1 MPYVI
6 AIILLAVLIFVLVG
20 SNAYQR
26 EQRKIKNAGNTG
38 EAIFTSRIR
47 GILRG
52 DDVLINNISLSVN
65 GKEAEIDNLIINKN
79 GIFIVEVK
87 NYNGKLF
94 GNTDDYEWT
103 KVKIS
108 PGGNAFSKQVKN
120 PIKQMKRQIYIL
132 SQYLKENNIRIW
144 INGYAY
150 FINSN
155 SPVNDEC
162 VINDIS
168 ELDRI
173 IHKQQDKVYDEK
185 VIHKAI
191 NLLSIWFYL
200 QRTSKKRWRFG
211 FSNAQ
216 IFADM

>member
-6 AIILLAVLIFVLVG
+6 LIILLVVLFFVLVVR
-20 SNAYQR
+20 NAYNR
-26 EQRKIKNAGNTG
+26 EQKEIKYAGNKG
-38 EAIFTSRIR
+38 EAIFIDKIR
-47 GILRG
+47 SILRS
-52 DDVLINNISLSVN
+52 DDVLLNNICLNVN

-87 NYNGKLF
+87 NYNGILH
-94 GNTDDYEWT
+94 GDIDDYEWT

-132 SQYLKENNIRIW
+132 SQFLKENNIRIW

-150 FINSN
+150 FINGN

-168 ELDRI
+168 ELDQI
-173 IHKQQDKVYDEK
+173 IHEQQDKVYNEK

-191 NLLSIWFYL
+191 NLLSI
-200 QRTSKKRWRFG
+200 
-211 FSNAQ
+211 
-216 IFADM
+216 

>member
-6 AIILLAVLIFVLVG
+6 AIILLVVLIFILVG

-26 EQRKIKNAGNTG
+26 EQREIKNAGNTG

-191 NLLSIWFYL
+191 NLLSI
-200 QRTSKKRWRFG
+200 
-211 FSNAQ
+211 
-216 IFADM
+216 

>member
-6 AIILLAVLIFVLVG
+6 AIILLVVLIFILVG

-26 EQRKIKNAGNTG
+26 EQREIKNAGNTG
-38 EAIFTSRIR
+38 EAIFNSRIR

-120 PIKQMKRQIYIL
+120 PIKQVKRQIYIL

-191 NLLSIWFYL
+191 NLLSI
-200 QRTSKKRWRFG
+200 
-211 FSNAQ
+211 
-216 IFADM
+216 

>member
-6 AIILLAVLIFVLVG
+6 AIILLVVLIVLIIVLAG
-20 SNAYQR
+20 RSTYER
-26 EQRKIKNAGNTG
+26 EQREIKYAGNKG
-38 EAIFTSRIR
+38 EAIFSNKIR
-47 GILRG
+47 SILRN
-52 DDVLINNISLSVN
+52 DDVLLNNISLSVN
-65 GKEAEIDNLIINKN
+65 GKETEIDNLIINKN

-87 NYNGKLF
+87 NYNGILH
-94 GNTDDYEWT
+94 GDIDDYEWT

-132 SQYLKENNIRIW
+132 SQFLKENNIRIW

-150 FINSN
+150 FINGN

-168 ELDRI
+168 ELDQI
-173 IHKQQDKVYDEK
+173 IHEQQDKVYNEK

-191 NLLSIWFYL
+191 NLLSI
-200 QRTSKKRWRFG
+200 
-211 FSNAQ
+211 
-216 IFADM
+216 